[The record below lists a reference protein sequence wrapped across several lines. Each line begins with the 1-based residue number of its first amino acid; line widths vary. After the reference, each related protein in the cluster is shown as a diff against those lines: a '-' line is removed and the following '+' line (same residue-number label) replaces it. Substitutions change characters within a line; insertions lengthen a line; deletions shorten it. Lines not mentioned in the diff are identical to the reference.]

1 MKQDIPGLSRIM
13 TKMVKLIVWATL
25 LCAATASAQRLPDNV
40 VPVNYRLTFTP
51 DMEAKTF
58 HGEAV
63 IDVQLRKP
71 ATEIVLNAVEL
82 KIETASIESG
92 RKSQK
97 AKVETGGNKGTIRL
111 ALPAKAAAG
120 PAVIRMQFSGP
131 LGSQLRGFYLGTANG
146 HSYAASDFEPS
157 DARRMFPSFDEPAM
171 KATFEITAIA
181 PKGMVAISNSP
192 VVSDTEGPGTGQHT
206 VKFARTAK
214 ISTYLMA
221 LIVGNFACTEGK
233 AEGIPVRVC
242 STPDKQPLSA
252 FALEAAERSLQYFNG
267 YFAMKYPFPKLDLI
281 ALPDFAA
288 GAMENVGAITFRESL
303 LLVDAGKASE
313 NTKKTAANVIAH
325 EIAHQWFGD
334 LVTLNWWDDV
344 WLNEGFATWME
355 TKPLAGWKPEWNI
368 ALDEAQELGS
378 SVNYDS
384 RSATRA
390 IHVGA
395 NEAQTPEQVENLFD
409 GIAYGKAATILRMVE
424 SYVGP
429 ESFRDGVNEYIKE
442 HAFGSARSE
451 DFWNTISRVT
461 GRPVSKI
468 FSTFVEQPGV
478 PLVSVQAKCEDD
490 KTRIELEQRR
500 FFGSRRMREQ
510 ESKELWEIP
519 VCFRTSEVA
528 AGGCRMVTEHKQ
540 EIVLPGCHPW
550 IFANGGARGYY
561 VSEYDAAAAS
571 GIVANTGSLSEAER
585 LVLLN
590 NTWALVAAGE
600 READGYLDLTESLQS
615 DDHAEIWRDI
625 GEKLGWL
632 RDRVLQGDAVQ
643 KNYEE
648 WVRKLL
654 LPTAERLGWS
664 ERPGDTEQVRQ
675 LRAAVLSILGNVGQD
690 NAALKQAA
698 ELAKKYLDNPASVD
712 PALAGTVLN
721 LTARQGDSALYEQ
734 ILARVKEPRRPDEH
748 YRLLAALGNFRDPQ
762 LLGRTLELTLT
773 DTVRGQDVM
782 RAISGVLYNPA
793 GRELAWDFLRSRW
806 PQLQKKVPE
815 SNLTYFAE
823 MGTAFCDADHRQ
835 QFKDFFT
842 ETRMPGVQRKVRQS
856 LESIDGCVEMRRSQ
870 LPQVQTWLRRHEAA
884 AAGGGAH

>member
-1 MKQDIPGLSRIM
+1 
-13 TKMVKLIVWATL
+13 
-25 LCAATASAQRLPDNV
+25 
-40 VPVNYRLTFTP
+40 
-51 DMEAKTF
+51 
-58 HGEAV
+58 
-63 IDVQLRKP
+63 
-71 ATEIVLNAVEL
+71 
-82 KIETASIESG
+82 
-92 RKSQK
+92 
-97 AKVETGGNKGTIRL
+97 
-111 ALPAKAAAG
+111 
-120 PAVIRMQFSGP
+120 
-131 LGSQLRGFYLGTANG
+131 
-146 HSYAASDFEPS
+146 
-157 DARRMFPSFDEPAM
+157 
-171 KATFEITAIA
+171 
-181 PKGMVAISNSP
+181 
-192 VVSDTEGPGTGQHT
+192 
-206 VKFARTAK
+206 
-214 ISTYLMA
+214 
-221 LIVGNFACTEGK
+221 
-233 AEGIPVRVC
+233 
-242 STPDKQPLSA
+242 
-252 FALEAAERSLQYFNG
+252 
-267 YFAMKYPFPKLDLI
+267 
-281 ALPDFAA
+281 
-288 GAMENVGAITFRESL
+288 
-303 LLVDAGKASE
+303 
-313 NTKKTAANVIAH
+313 
-325 EIAHQWFGD
+325 
-334 LVTLNWWDDV
+334 
-344 WLNEGFATWME
+344 
-355 TKPLAGWKPEWNI
+355 
-368 ALDEAQELGS
+368 
-378 SVNYDS
+378 
-384 RSATRA
+384 
-390 IHVGA
+390 
-395 NEAQTPEQVENLFD
+395 
-409 GIAYGKAATILRMVE
+409 
-424 SYVGP
+424 
-429 ESFRDGVNEYIKE
+429 
-442 HAFGSARSE
+442 
-451 DFWNTISRVT
+451 
-461 GRPVSKI
+461 VSKI